1 MGRKKLTT
9 LKVRAKI
16 EPYGYSIANGEK
28 YTGYH
33 NPLKVYDYQ
42 RGKHRTI
49 SLANIIA
56 EIRRTKR
63 AEFDF
68 MNILPVELNPETVG
82 KEKFNFMDIL
92 PVELNQ
98 PPVIRNNSSN
108 TRWLNRVR
116 KFKPFQNL
124 TDSELLRLKQI
135 YDELIKKFARRRT
148 FNINWSRYNIPSKQ
162 LLYVLIAV
170 LLDVRKDPKKL
181 IRMKITDK
189 DGKEIWYTLTIDTL
203 EHFTDLLN
211 EESIQDSGDSSSD
224 VFESYDEWRRIEVF
238 FDDLQNKQ
246 GGFFPYLNKTSLDL
260 SAYGIFN
267 KIVDTNYTTN
277 CFIQAIE
284 NSNVLTKTEIDLIKT
299 NMLTRLIK
307 VEDLQ
312 EIADLFDLE
321 ITIRFGKDDS
331 DKTSFKKFTPMNT
344 DNLRKLTL
352 ILYKDHFMIPKSLMV
367 SEYYVAHY
375 KELDQKYPNDS
386 NRFNIINDE
395 GKIVRK
401 PMTIIRLIKL
411 LKKYDG
417 LEFIPIKEQQRIA
430 RLYKHLKTIDSPEI
444 LDECFKPI
452 IIKDLNDKSMEFLN
466 KLNKNDGSKLFGT
479 KIPPKDLPV
488 YYNKLQKIV
497 NDLGSKARVRNYVSY
512 SQLMEKVMFD
522 FGCFNNVYKTTGY
535 VADAIRN
542 GLEFP
547 TPHTA
552 DNKPFYSNK
561 RLYYIDLNGAY
572 LSVIDNIPA
581 GKCNKDLEFGEKNT
595 RIKELIDKM
604 YEIRIGLKHSNPIL
618 ANTIKLMMN
627 CSWGMSIR
635 KPKHSKKTR
644 PSDKAKFIR
653 ENQPYV
659 IEYSVDFIKYIKSIS
674 FNYTYPQFAREVLR
688 NFNSKIKEV
697 ESIVKRVYYYN
708 VDALLIDEDD
718 FNKLNKLGYIGDN
731 LGQFKIEHIFDE
743 IAIKSQRVYM
753 AKLDDGTVFNH
764 TGNPNM
770 DYDEFKTGVSG
781 SPLTTFI

>member
-148 FNINWSRYNIPSKQ
+148 FNIDWSRYNIPSRQ

-312 EIADLFDLE
+312 EIADLFDL
-321 ITIRFGKDDS
+321 
-331 DKTSFKKFTPMNT
+331 
-344 DNLRKLTL
+344 
-352 ILYKDHFMIPKSLMV
+352 
-367 SEYYVAHY
+367 
-375 KELDQKYPNDS
+375 
-386 NRFNIINDE
+386 
-395 GKIVRK
+395 
-401 PMTIIRLIKL
+401 
-411 LKKYDG
+411 
-417 LEFIPIKEQQRIA
+417 
-430 RLYKHLKTIDSPEI
+430 
-444 LDECFKPI
+444 
-452 IIKDLNDKSMEFLN
+452 
-466 KLNKNDGSKLFGT
+466 
-479 KIPPKDLPV
+479 
-488 YYNKLQKIV
+488 
-497 NDLGSKARVRNYVSY
+497 
-512 SQLMEKVMFD
+512 
-522 FGCFNNVYKTTGY
+522 
-535 VADAIRN
+535 
-542 GLEFP
+542 
-547 TPHTA
+547 
-552 DNKPFYSNK
+552 
-561 RLYYIDLNGAY
+561 
-572 LSVIDNIPA
+572 
-581 GKCNKDLEFGEKNT
+581 
-595 RIKELIDKM
+595 
-604 YEIRIGLKHSNPIL
+604 
-618 ANTIKLMMN
+618 
-627 CSWGMSIR
+627 
-635 KPKHSKKTR
+635 
-644 PSDKAKFIR
+644 
-653 ENQPYV
+653 
-659 IEYSVDFIKYIKSIS
+659 
-674 FNYTYPQFAREVLR
+674 
-688 NFNSKIKEV
+688 
-697 ESIVKRVYYYN
+697 
-708 VDALLIDEDD
+708 
-718 FNKLNKLGYIGDN
+718 
-731 LGQFKIEHIFDE
+731 
-743 IAIKSQRVYM
+743 
-753 AKLDDGTVFNH
+753 
-764 TGNPNM
+764 
-770 DYDEFKTGVSG
+770 
-781 SPLTTFI
+781 